1 MARMNGAQVQ
11 PLKSTTNADA
21 YRRFLRPGRTG
32 RTDTESIQWMIE
44 RKLMEISMNRFT
56 WEGMEEVGVNI
67 RWMEMALNFTALAVF
82 QPAKAK
88 VTWQDGSTED
98 IGLGKYEALRA
109 GAGTGLT
116 RTGEPTSFWLY
127 GMDGSNEQVRATDC
141 VPIWSNFM
149 RIPDWDIIEIY
160 AKRIANMDVTIEI
173 NAENARNLKVL
184 KTTQNTSQSVNN
196 INRALSSGA
205 RAVEVDTSSID
216 PMDAITVLDFEVKP
230 DHIMNMH
237 ILRTREWAECMTLMG
252 INNANQDKKE
262 RLTAAETAGNDDVI
276 ATIRETN
283 LKARRIAA
291 KQINDKYFGGEE
303 KITVD
308 YTTDMKTAVTKDVG
322 DDATNTD
329 DAVEKVGA

>member
-1 MARMNGAQVQ
+1 MARTNGAQMQ
-11 PLKSTTNADA
+11 ALKSTTNADA
-21 YRRFLRPGRTG
+21 YRRFLRPTRSS
-32 RTDTESIQWMIE
+32 RSSTEAIQWMIE

-56 WEGMEEVGVNI
+56 WEGMEEVGVNV

-88 VTWQDGSTED
+88 VHFSDGSSED
-98 IGLGKYEALRA
+98 VGLGKFEALRA

-127 GMDGSNEQVRATDC
+127 GMDGSNEMVRATDC

-149 RIPDWDIIEIY
+149 RIPDWDIIDIY
-160 AKRIANMDVTIEI
+160 ARRIAEMDTTIEI
-173 NAENARNLKVL
+173 NAENARQMKILR
-184 KTTQNTSQSVNN
+184 TTQNTSKSIGN
-196 INRALSSGA
+196 INRQLSSGA
-205 RAVEVDTSSID
+205 RAIEVDSTSID
-216 PMDAITVLDFEVKP
+216 PMDAISVLDFEVKP

-237 ILRTREWAECMTLMG
+237 ILRTREWSECMTLMG

-291 KQINDKYFGGEE
+291 KQINEKYFAGEE
-303 KITVD
+303 KIKVD
-308 YTTDMKTAVTKDVG
+308 YTTDMKTAVLKGAG
-322 DDATNTD
+322 DDATNTGED
-329 DAVEKVGA
+329 VQKVGA